1 MTENQGA
8 RISGNHWGFDDTIAE
23 EPLIHHSNDSPDQF
37 EPFPLPEVS
46 EGEPNARVHWIRK
59 EGSEGATLMVGIF
72 TANPSRFGYEFEA
85 DETIHI
91 LAGRV
96 RIQLDSGDVV
106 ELQPG
111 DIASFPKG
119 AHATWEILE
128 PFREFFVL
136 SGG

>member
-1 MTENQGA
+1 VETL
-8 RISGNHWGFDDTIAE
+8 
-23 EPLIHHSNDSPDQF
+23 LIHHSIDNPSEF

-46 EGEPNARVHWIRK
+46 EGEPDAQVHWLRK
-59 EGSEGATLMVGIF
+59 EGTDGTTLMVGVF
-72 TANPSRFGYEFEA
+72 TANPSRFGYAFET

-91 LAGRV
+91 LDGRV
-96 RIQLDSGDVV
+96 RIELDSGDVV

-119 AHATWEILE
+119 EHATWEILE

-136 SGG
+136 SGR